1 MIAVDTK
8 VLVYAH
14 RSDSPFHVPAE
25 RCLRV
30 LAQGRAP
37 WAIAWPCLH
46 EFYSVVTH
54 PRIFKQPTSAER
66 ACEQIDA
73 WLESASLQ
81 LLTETGEHWRAL
93 GELLKHGNIRRP
105 MVHDARIAAICLGH
119 GVHDE
124 LWTADR
130 DFSQFPQLRI
140 RNPLKQDQA

>member
-14 RSDSPFHVPAE
+14 RSDSPFHVSAE
-25 RCLRV
+25 QCLRV
-30 LAQGRAP
+30 LAQARAP

-54 PRIFKQPTSAER
+54 PRIFKQPTPVER

-73 WLESASLQ
+73 WLESPALQ
-81 LLTETGEHWRAL
+81 LLTETGEHWLAL
-93 GELLKHGNIRRP
+93 RELLKHADVRGP
-105 MVHDARIAAICLGH
+105 MVHDARIAAVCLSH
-119 GVHDE
+119 GVHE

-130 DFSQFPQLRI
+130 DFNRFPPLRT
-140 RNPLKQDQA
+140 RNPLEEMHP